1 MEVSIRQCPR
11 HVKAKWSTYSSRNGN
26 RIVTVITDV
35 GSSFCQ
41 RLIDSANLEFF
52 VHADDVPR
60 SALC

>member
-1 MEVSIRQCPR
+1 MSV
-11 HVKAKWSTYSSRNGN
+11 YSSRKGN
-26 RIVTVITDV
+26 RIVTVITDL

-41 RLIDSANLEFF
+41 GLIDSANLEFF